1 MGDIVAGDC
10 GHVPSLR
17 GSWRRALGAKKPGGS
32 GWLEVPQRVLQPRGQ
47 CLCPDEQSRDVDA
60 VWPGYGIARD
70 PVSPAPKQG
79 RGSGFVATK
88 RMGQA
93 DSKLRQALPEV
104 ALAGRS
110 CLPGGLEDLVGV
122 EGTAFVQQPLS
133 FAQALVRRK
142 DTLVG
147 YARSSGV
154 SSCKRPAKSITGPG
168 IARATALVAFPVDTH
183 GVAPSPA
190 SSEGTPAASSLTKP
204 PSSRICRPSC
214 WALSAF
220 DPAFSPITT

>member
-1 MGDIVAGDC
+1 M
-10 GHVPSLR
+10 
-17 GSWRRALGAKKPGGS
+17 GAKKPGGS
-32 GWLEVPQRVLQPRGQ
+32 GRLEVPQRVLQPRGQ

-60 VWPGYGIARD
+60 VWPWYGIARD

-133 FAQALVRRK
+133 FACSCSRARVEDMLRSLGPDEAQAACAPGLAEIHCDFCGQGYQFSTEEISALFRPGGVNVPGS
-142 DTLVG
+142 TL
-147 YARSSGV
+147 
-154 SSCKRPAKSITGPG
+154 
-168 IARATALVAFPVDTH
+168 LQ
-183 GVAPSPA
+183 
-190 SSEGTPAASSLTKP
+190 
-204 PSSRICRPSC
+204 
-214 WALSAF
+214 
-220 DPAFSPITT
+220 